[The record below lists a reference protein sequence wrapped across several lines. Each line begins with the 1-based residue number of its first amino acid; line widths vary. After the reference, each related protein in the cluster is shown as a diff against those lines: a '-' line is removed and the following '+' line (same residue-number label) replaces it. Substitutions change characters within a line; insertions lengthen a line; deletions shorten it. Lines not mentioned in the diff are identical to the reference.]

1 MLLSLE
7 LENVFSIK
15 KIKLDFVKARY
26 TYKQDMIYNDLAI
39 NPLAIYGFNGSG
51 KSSLF
56 KAMAFLSSFWQKGPN
71 MELEHNYLLEQQLLK
86 EKNSEPYLLSK
97 FSLKFKLENNI
108 YLYNLVIC
116 DKEVAK
122 EELIENEFKLFERI
136 GNKYLLSI
144 YNNSYNETKLK
155 DKSLFLELND
165 FNLVYDYLK
174 DINVVLDDRISSQT
188 NVLKNKNIYDLF
200 YKYQKE
206 INDLLS
212 DIPGSNN
219 FSITK
224 ENFNYQLIY
233 NNNYLTID
241 KMSKGLFNINMLF
254 SLILASPRGSLLFV
268 DDLDSNLHP
277 FVLNKILTLIKEK
290 DIQLIFSSHNTH
302 LMQYLRPDQIYLV
315 GFNGVY
321 SSYKRLSEM
330 KDSIREINNIEK
342 MYLAYAFKA

>member
-1 MLLSLE
+1 MKLLTRIKIINWHYFWDE
-7 LENVFSIK
+7 LIEIKPIVF
-15 KIKLDFVKARY
+15 LTGV
-26 TYKQDMIYNDLAI
+26 
-39 NPLAIYGFNGSG
+39 NGSG

-188 NVLKNKNIYDLF
+188 NVLKNKNI
-200 YKYQKE
+200 
-206 INDLLS
+206 
-212 DIPGSNN
+212 GSNN